1 MSNSTP
7 ISLDQLVESFS
18 KPPLSTPEPRAYG
31 FAAPSYGPRVS
42 EPQKTIEI
50 RNPRGTNGGPTVE
63 FGAFYGLIADGG
75 DIYLQGGTVTA
86 GDNTIAW
93 DAVKVVDGSTGPEGD
108 PGDHLVLQCTGNGV
122 VEDDVL
128 MPGFNLT
135 SLADAILGSGSI
147 PGNTM
152 PTAETPTSHTDKN
165 VYISLGTFTSTGFAP
180 ARVGNIQIGFCLNSY
195 NITRS

>member
-1 MSNSTP
+1 MNNPAP
-7 ISLDQLVESFS
+7 ISLDQLVQSFS
-18 KPPLSTPEPRAYG
+18 KPPLGMPEPRSYG
-31 FAAPSYGPRVS
+31 YAAPSYGPGVE

-50 RNPRGTNGGPTVE
+50 RNPRGTNGAATVE

-135 SLADAILGSGSI
+135 DLADAILDSGSI
-147 PGNTM
+147 PENTL
-152 PTAETPTSHTDKN
+152 PTAASSTEKN
-165 VYISLGTFTSTGFAP
+165 AYISLGTFTSTGFAP
-180 ARVGNIQIGFCLNSY
+180 ARVGNIQIGFCPSSY